1 MTKIKNGV
9 STEYVDQIRKEMTKM
24 GMSKDSQDRAI
35 QAQWGLLGAAMRE
48 SQPIDK
54 VAKMLYAIKN
64 SSFKTGCMKAENA
77 ISAKLKNAGIKI
89 GNENYKGYSISEQPD
104 HRLIVSPERK
114 KESKYLK
121 QNGATIEWVKKSID
135 ERVAK
140 NID

>member
-1 MTKIKNGV
+1 
-9 STEYVDQIRKEMTKM
+9 
-24 GMSKDSQDRAI
+24 
-35 QAQWGLLGAAMRE
+35 MRE
-48 SQPIDK
+48 SQPIEK

-104 HRLIVSPERK
+104 HWLIVSPERK

-135 ERVAK
+135 DRVAK